1 MVYSVC
7 KFIVKSYFGEMWNM
21 FTSTKTT
28 SPDVHAKISKLF
40 EMKLY
45 VLSVNICKLIMYE
58 NDHTTI
64 TVYLL

>member
-1 MVYSVC
+1 
-7 KFIVKSYFGEMWNM
+7 M

-28 SPDVHAKISKLF
+28 SPDVHAKLSKLF

-45 VLSVNICKLIMYE
+45 VISVDICKLIMYE

-64 TVYLL
+64 TFYLL